1 VTQVGLPLT
10 GYRLK
15 LFMAFF
21 IVQHLDR
28 PGKFWWNCSSEVIM
42 FTDITVSKKTGGG
55 VEIEKQ

>member
-1 VTQVGLPLT
+1 
-10 GYRLK
+10 
-15 LFMAFF
+15 MAFF